1 LGTVNQQISREDARS
16 IFARAGLSVSDE
28 RLGLLAPGLQIARA
42 AAAALAT
49 LDMGYRGPAPFRA
62 PPPAD
67 D

>member
-1 LGTVNQQISREDARS
+1 MDQQISREDARS
-16 IFARAGLSVSDE
+16 IFARAGLSASDE
-28 RLGLLAPGLQIARA
+28 RLDLLAPGIQVARA
-42 AAAALAT
+42 AAAALAA

>member
-1 LGTVNQQISREDARS
+1 MNQQITREDARS
-16 IFARAGLSVSDE
+16 LLSRVGLSLSDE
-28 RLGLLAPGLQIARA
+28 RLDLLAPAIQVARA
-42 AAAALAT
+42 AAAALAA